1 MIFVDNK
8 VAVVWTTIVWP
19 LVVKVEAVA
28 AAAIF
33 KRKQVLVGTLKISL
47 KLEPSPLGRPCSSP
61 FGLIQSA
68 MTAWSIVLSRT

>member
-19 LVVKVEAVA
+19 LVVKVEVA

-33 KRKQVLVGTLKISL
+33 KRKQVFGTLKISL

-68 MTAWSIVLSRT
+68 MTAWTIVLLHYY